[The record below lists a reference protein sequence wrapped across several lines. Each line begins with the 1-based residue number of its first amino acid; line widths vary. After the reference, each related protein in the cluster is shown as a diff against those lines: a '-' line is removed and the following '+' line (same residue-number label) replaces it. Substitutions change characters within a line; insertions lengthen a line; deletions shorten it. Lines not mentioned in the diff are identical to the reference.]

1 MARAV
6 GIDLGTTNSVIAAME
21 GGEPR
26 VLPNAEG
33 ARTTPS
39 VVAFT
44 EQGERLVGQ
53 LARRQAILNPK
64 GTITSAKRFIGRRY
78 DEIESEKDAVSFD
91 VVEGPD
97 GTARFEV
104 RGRQYAPEEISAQVL
119 RKLADDAGKS
129 LGEKVTEA
137 VITVPAYFND
147 AQRQATS
154 DAGKIAGL
162 EVLRIINE
170 PTAAALAYGLDKK
183 ANETVLVFDLGGGT
197 FDVSLLNIGDDVVE
211 VRATSGD
218 GHLGGDDF
226 DRRIVDHLADGFQQD
241 NGIDLRADP
250 QALQRLFEAAEKA
263 KVELSTVSQTQI
275 SLPFITADAT
285 GPKHLDASLMRSTFE
300 QITADLIERC
310 VGPVERAMS
319 DAKVTADDIDEVI
332 MVGGSTRIPAVQSLV
347 RRLTGGKDPN
357 MSVNP
362 DEVVALG
369 AAIQAGVLKGEVKD
383 VLLLD
388 VTPLSLGV
396 ETMGGVM
403 TKIIERNT
411 TIPARRTETFST
423 AEDNQNAVDIVVLQG
438 ERERAA
444 DNRVLGRFR
453 LENIRPAPRGTPQI
467 DVTFDI
473 DANGILNVSARD
485 KDTGA
490 EQRITI
496 SQSSNLDESEVER
509 MIADAERHRQED
521 ARLRAQVDARNELD
535 SAVYQ
540 VERRLGELGDSVPV
554 HEKAR
559 AEGLIEDARQAVKEE
574 APLDRLRTL
583 TSELQQILHGL
594 GTTTGAA
601 GAGERSAG
609 ATTEGSDD
617 DVIDAEFTTD

>member
-1 MARAV
+1 MGRAV
-6 GIDLGTTNSVIAAME
+6 GIDLGTTNSVIAATE

-91 VVEGPD
+91 VAAGPD
-97 GTARFEV
+97 GTARFDV
-104 RGRQYAPEEISAQVL
+104 RGKQYAPEEISAQVL

-183 ANETVLVFDLGGGT
+183 ADETVLVFDLGGGT
-197 FDVSLLNIGDDVVE
+197 FDVSLLNIGGDVVE

-226 DRRIVDHLADGFQQD
+226 DRRIVDHLADDFQRE

-263 KVELSTVSQTQI
+263 KVELSTVTQTQI
-275 SLPFITADAT
+275 SLPFITADAS
-285 GPKHLDASLMRSTFE
+285 GPKHLNTSLMRSTFE

-310 VGPVERAMS
+310 VSPVERAMS

-453 LENIRPAPRGTPQI
+453 LENIRPAPRGEPQI
-467 DVTFDI
+467 EVTFDI

-485 KDTGA
+485 QDTGA

-509 MIADAERHRQED
+509 MIADAEQHRQED
-521 ARLRAQVDARNELD
+521 VRLRTQVDARNELD

-540 VERRLGELGDSVPV
+540 VERRLGELGDTVPV

-594 GTTTGAA
+594 GTTTGAD
-601 GAGERSAG
+601 AGERPAG
-609 ATTEGSDD
+609 TKTEGSDD
-617 DVIDAEFTTD
+617 DVIDAEFTTE

>member
-1 MARAV
+1 MGRAV
-6 GIDLGTTNSVIAAME
+6 GIDLGTTNSVIAVTE

-33 ARTTPS
+33 SRTTPS

-91 VVEGPD
+91 VVAGPD

-119 RKLADDAGKS
+119 RKLADDAGKT

-183 ANETVLVFDLGGGT
+183 TDETVLVFDLGGGT

-226 DRRIVDHLADGFQQD
+226 DRRIVDHLADEFQRE

-263 KVELSTVSQTQI
+263 KVELSTVTRTQI
-275 SLPFITADAT
+275 SLPFITADAG
-285 GPKHLDASLMRSTFE
+285 GPKHLDTSLMRSTLE
-300 QITADLIERC
+300 QITADLVERC

-332 MVGGSTRIPAVQSLV
+332 MVGGSTRIPAVQGLV

-369 AAIQAGVLKGEVKD
+369 AATQAGVLKGEVKD

-411 TIPARRTETFST
+411 TIPTRRTETFST

-453 LENIRPAPRGTPQI
+453 LENIRPAPRGEPQI
-467 DVTFDI
+467 EVTFDI

-485 KDTGA
+485 QDTGA

-496 SQSSNLDESEVER
+496 SQSSNLDESEIER

-535 SAVYQ
+535 TATYR
-540 VERRLGELGDSVPV
+540 VERRLGELGDAVPV

-594 GTTTGAA
+594 GTTTGV
-601 GAGERSAG
+601 GERPAG
-609 ATTEGSDD
+609 GKTEGSDE